1 MATNEIPNFRD
12 LEREIGLTEIFNP
25 ADCGGTTEIEEL
37 KQQIWNLKD
46 RVKNLENL
54 AEIGSSKKTDPS
66 KFISKAHMLQMIQD
80 AISQGSENFGVSR
93 TFIRKILN
101 EQYDVPMTSYYQKKL
116 SFILQTATKDG
127 VIKLDSAH
135 QLYKLV

>member
-66 KFISKAHMLQMIQD
+66 KFISKAHMLQTPFLCYRTILFWHFLLCYL
-80 AISQGSENFGVSR
+80 AI
-93 TFIRKILN
+93 I
-101 EQYDVPMTSYYQKKL
+101 
-116 SFILQTATKDG
+116 
-127 VIKLDSAH
+127 
-135 QLYKLV
+135 